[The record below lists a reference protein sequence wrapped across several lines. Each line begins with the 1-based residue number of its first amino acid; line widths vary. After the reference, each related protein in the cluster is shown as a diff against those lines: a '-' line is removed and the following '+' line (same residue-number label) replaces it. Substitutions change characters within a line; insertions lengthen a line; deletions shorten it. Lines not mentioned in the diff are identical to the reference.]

1 MTTFST
7 WAALRT
13 AIKDAIA
20 NHVANT
26 PLTGSYSIMGFDL
39 RYKNYEELVDLLQK
53 TYVLEELENT
63 GDRNTIVSYARPR
76 RFT

>member
-1 MTTFST
+1 MAIFTT

-26 PLTGSYSIMGFDL
+26 PLVGSYAIMGYDL
-39 RYKNYEELVDLLQK
+39 KYRTYEELVDLLQK
-53 TYVLEELENT
+53 TYVLESLETT
-63 GDRNTIVSYARPR
+63 GDRDTITSYGSHR
-76 RFT
+76 RFD